1 MFAYFENGSHQYR
14 VSNGDT
20 LLIDFRDTAKTGDS
34 ITFDKVLLANGGG
47 SSVVGAPI
55 ISGASVTAEIVE
67 PLVKGPKLEI
77 QKMRRRK
84 NYRRHT
90 GHRQG
95 YTQVKITG
103 INVPGLQ
110 IVESAPAPAPAAA
123 AAASA

>member
-1 MFAYFENGSHQYR
+1 MFAYIENGSHQYR

-20 LLIDFRDTAKTGDS
+20 LLIDFVDTAKAGDS

-47 SSVVGAPI
+47 SSVIGSPA
-55 ISGASVTAEIVE
+55 ISGASVVAQVVE

-84 NYRRHT
+84 NYRKHT

-110 IVESAPAPAPAAA
+110 IVESAAAA
-123 AAASA
+123 GA

>member
-1 MFAYFENGSHQYR
+1 MFAYIENGSHQYR
-14 VSNGDT
+14 VSSGDT
-20 LLIDFRDTAKTGDS
+20 LLIDFIDTAKTGDS
-34 ITFDKVLLANGGG
+34 ITFDKILLANGGG
-47 SSVVGAPI
+47 SSLIGAPAI
-55 ISGASVTAEIVE
+55 AGASVTAEIVE

-110 IVESAPAPAPAAA
+110 IVEAAPATGA
-123 AAASA
+123 

>member
-14 VSNGDT
+14 VSSGDT
-20 LLIDFRDTAKTGDS
+20 LLIDFIDTAKVGDPV
-34 ITFDKVLLANGGG
+34 TFDKVLLANGGG
-47 SSVVGAPI
+47 ASVIGAPS
-55 ISGASVTAEIVE
+55 ISGATVTAEVVE

-84 NYRRHT
+84 NYRKHT

-110 IVESAPAPAPAAA
+110 IVQ
-123 AAASA
+123 AS

>member
-20 LLIDFRDTAKTGDS
+20 LLIDFRDTAKAGDS

-47 SSVVGAPI
+47 SSVIGAPSI
-55 ISGASVTAEIVE
+55 AGASVTAEIVE

-84 NYRRHT
+84 NYRKHT

-103 INVPGLQ
+103 IIVPGLQ
-110 IVESAPAPAPAAA
+110 IVESAPA
-123 AAASA
+123 ASA

>member
-1 MFAYFENGSHQYR
+1 MFAYIENGSHQYR
-14 VSNGDT
+14 VSNGET
-20 LLIDFRDTAKTGDS
+20 LLIDFVDTAKAGDS

-47 SSVVGAPI
+47 ASVIGAPS
-55 ISGASVTAEIVE
+55 ISGASVTAQVVE

-84 NYRRHT
+84 NYRKHT

-103 INVPGLQ
+103 ITVPGLQ
-110 IVESAPAPAPAAA
+110 IVESAPA
-123 AAASA
+123 ASA

>member
-1 MFAYFENGSHQYR
+1 MFAYVENGSHQLR
-14 VSNGDT
+14 VSSGET
-20 LLIDFRDTAKTGDS
+20 LLIDFLETAKKGQA
-34 ITFDKVLLANGGG
+34 ITFDKVFLANGGG
-47 SSVVGAPI
+47 ASVIGAPVI
-55 ISGASVTAEIVE
+55 AGASVTAEVVD

-95 YTQVKITG
+95 YTRVKVTR

-110 IVESAPAPAPAAA
+110 VVEPAPVAD
-123 AAASA
+123 

>member
-20 LLIDFRDTAKTGDS
+20 LLIDFRDAAKTGDS
-34 ITFDKVLLANGGG
+34 ITFDRVLLANGGG
-47 SSVVGAPI
+47 SSVIGAPT

-84 NYRRHT
+84 NYRKHT

-110 IVESAPAPAPAAA
+110 IVESAPA
-123 AAASA
+123 ASA

>member
-34 ITFDKVLLANGGG
+34 ITFEKVLLANGGG

-77 QKMRRRK
+77 QKMRRRN

-110 IVESAPAPAPAAA
+110 IVESAPAPAPAP
-123 AAASA
+123 AASA

>member
-1 MFAYFENGSHQYR
+1 MFAYIENGSHQYR

-20 LLIDFRDTAKTGDS
+20 LLIDFMDTAKAGDS

-47 SSVVGAPI
+47 SSVIGAPA
-55 ISGASVTAEIVE
+55 ISGASVTAQVVE

-84 NYRRHT
+84 NYRKHT

-103 INVPGLQ
+103 ITVPGLQ
-110 IVESAPAPAPAAA
+110 IVESAPTTGA
-123 AAASA
+123 

>member
-1 MFAYFENGSHQYR
+1 MFAYIENGSHQYR
-14 VSNGDT
+14 VSSGDT
-20 LLIDFRDTAKTGDS
+20 LLIDFIDTAKTGDS
-34 ITFDKVLLANGGG
+34 ITFDKVFLANSGG
-47 SSVVGAPI
+47 SSVIGAPV
-55 ISGASVTAEIVE
+55 ISGANVTAEIIE

-103 INVPGLQ
+103 MFRPWAN
-110 IVESAPAPAPAAA
+110 PA
-123 AAASA
+123 S

>member
-14 VSNGDT
+14 VSSGET
-20 LLIDFRDTAKTGDS
+20 LLIDFVDTAKVGDS
-34 ITFDKVLLANGGG
+34 MTFDKVLLANGGG
-47 SSVVGAPI
+47 SSVIGAPV
-55 ISGASVTAEIVE
+55 ISGATVTAEVVE

-95 YTQVKITG
+95 YTQVKITA
-103 INVPGLQ
+103 INVPGLEV
-110 IVESAPAPAPAAA
+110 VESAPAAVAAPATGA
-123 AAASA
+123 

>member
-47 SSVVGAPI
+47 ASVVGAPV

-84 NYRRHT
+84 NYRKHT

-103 INVPGLQ
+103 INVPGLL
-110 IVESAPAPAPAAA
+110 IVESAPA
-123 AAASA
+123 ASA

>member
-1 MFAYFENGSHQYR
+1 MFAYIENGSHQYR
-14 VSNGDT
+14 VSNGET
-20 LLIDFRDTAKTGDS
+20 LLIDFVDSAKVGDS
-34 ITFDKVLLANGGG
+34 MTFERVLLANGGG
-47 SSVVGAPI
+47 VSIIGAPA
-55 ISGASVTAEIVE
+55 ISGASVTAQIVD

-84 NYRRHT
+84 NYRKHT

-110 IVESAPAPAPAAA
+110 IVESTPAVGA
-123 AAASA
+123 

>member
-1 MFAYFENGSHQYR
+1 MFAYVESGSHQYR
-14 VSNGDT
+14 VTTGDT
-20 LLIDFRDTAKTGDS
+20 LLIDFIDSAKVGDPV
-34 ITFDKVLLANGGG
+34 TFDRVLLANGGG
-47 SSVVGAPI
+47 TSLIGQPTIAGATV
-55 ISGASVTAEIVE
+55 AAEIVE

-103 INVPGLQ
+103 VNIPGLQ
-110 IVESAPAPAPAAA
+110 VVEAAV
-123 AAASA
+123 AASV

>member
-1 MFAYFENGSHQYR
+1 MFAYIENGSHQYR

-20 LLIDFRDTAKTGDS
+20 LLIDFIDTAKVGDS
-34 ITFDKVLLANGGG
+34 MTFDKILLANGGG
-47 SSVVGAPI
+47 SSLVGTPAI
-55 ISGASVTAEIVE
+55 AGASVTAEVVE

-110 IVESAPAPAPAAA
+110 VVEAAPATGA
-123 AAASA
+123 

>member
-84 NYRRHT
+84 NYRKHT

-110 IVESAPAPAPAAA
+110 IVESAPAPAPAPAP
-123 AAASA
+123 AASA

>member
-1 MFAYFENGSHQYR
+1 MFAYIENGSHQYR
-14 VSNGDT
+14 VSSGDT
-20 LLIDFRDTAKTGDS
+20 LLIDFMDTAKAGDS
-34 ITFDKVLLANGGG
+34 VTFDKVLLANGGG
-47 SSVVGAPI
+47 ASIIGAPS
-55 ISGASVTAEIVE
+55 ISGASVTAQIIE

-84 NYRRHT
+84 NYRKHT

-110 IVESAPAPAPAAA
+110 IVEAAPATGA
-123 AAASA
+123 

>member
-84 NYRRHT
+84 NYRKHT
-90 GHRQG
+90 GHCQG

-103 INVPGLQ
+103 INVPGMQ
-110 IVESAPAPAPAAA
+110 IVESTPAADPTP
-123 AAASA
+123 AASA